1 MLTNE
6 EVETKLQ
13 VLERLWGLL
22 KTATTRAVWE
32 DLVEQRRPIAE
43 ALAEHFFPLVQRLA
57 VSTNLLMVRSRWLR
71 THGTSMPELY
81 AADKDFSD
89 VWISDGLMLSVH
101 FNGDG
106 PGCAGSTHAK
116 TFCQPAPLGVQV
128 PPKPKPDD
136 THQE

>member
-1 MLTNE
+1 M
-6 EVETKLQ
+6 
-13 VLERLWGLL
+13 ERLWGLL

-57 VSTNLLMVRSRWLR
+57 VSTNLLMVTITDGAETHR
-71 THGTSMPELY
+71 TLMPELY

-106 PGCAGSTHAK
+106 PGWEERTRKHSA
-116 TFCQPAPLGVQV
+116 QPAPLGVQV